1 MLEWIDI
8 PQPDRE
14 ASEVDAPEVPGL
26 SRNPRVSGPF
36 HQAWSKG
43 GMQLARGEG
52 LWYSAGKMYIVDT
65 ATGVDWVNR
74 PGRGRGAVWELDL
87 VTMELNAIF
96 VSGDQ
101 LVGNNPDNITVSP
114 RGGITLCE
122 DGGNTNDNFGTGTR
136 LLGINAQGDSFIFC
150 KNNVDLTAAQIS
162 GADKKIAP
170 GSYRESEF
178 AGACWEPSGRVL
190 FCNIQS
196 PGITFAIW
204 GPWGDGGV

>member
-1 MLEWIDI
+1 M
-8 PQPDRE
+8 
-14 ASEVDAPEVPGL
+14 
-26 SRNPRVSGPF
+26 
-36 HQAWSKG
+36 
-43 GMQLARGEG
+43 
-52 LWYSAGKMYIVDT
+52 
-65 ATGVDWVNR
+65 
-74 PGRGRGAVWELDL
+74 WELDL
-87 VTMELNAIF
+87 ATMKLKAIF

-114 RGGITLCE
+114 RGGIVLCE
-122 DGGNTNDNFGTGTR
+122 DGGNSIDSFGTGTR

-170 GSYRESEF
+170 GNYRESEF

-204 GPWGDGGV
+204 GPWGDVGV